1 MMRILAATDGS
12 EAAMRAV
19 EFAARL
25 ACGVGGELKIVNAV
39 SVPEPPRELLAAL
52 SRQGRMSVEAVLGEQ
67 SEETLKIARQRASD
81 LGVPGARSE
90 SRTGDA
96 ATTIID
102 LARLDHA
109 DVIVLGKRGLGRL
122 SGLFL
127 GSVSQ
132 KVVSHALCTVIV
144 VP

>member
-1 MMRILAATDGS
+1 MCIVVATDGS

-25 ACGVGGELKIVNAV
+25 ASCFGGELKIVNAV
-39 SVPEPPRELLAAL
+39 SVPEPPQEQLAAF
-52 SRQGRMSVEAVLGEQ
+52 SRQGRMSVKAFLGEQ
-67 SEETLKIARQRASD
+67 SEETLKIARQRANE

-96 ATTIID
+96 ATAIID
-102 LARLDHA
+102 IACRDQA

-122 SGLFL
+122 SGLLL

-132 KVVSHALCTVIV
+132 KVVGLAPCTVIV